1 MPMTRTHAV
10 DDLVRQLAARRAPS
24 ISRRTAY
31 RRFIHAIADHR
42 PVQPGRVLRAPE
54 GDLMIKIMLLLHRR
68 PDLSVEEFR
77 RYWHTEHQ
85 ALLVR
90 LPGLRHWC

>member
-1 MPMTRTHAV
+1 
-10 DDLVRQLAARRAPS
+10 
-24 ISRRTAY
+24 
-31 RRFIHAIADHR
+31 
-42 PVQPGRVLRAPE
+42 
-54 GDLMIKIMLLLHRR
+54 MIKIMLLLHRR

-90 LPGLRHWC
+90 LPGLRRLVLNDVLPGLRRCSWSVRWNCRGLV

>member
-1 MPMTRTHAV
+1 MIWFASLRPGASFRSAGG
-10 DDLVRQLAARRAPS
+10 RRIGGSSAQSPS
-24 ISRRTAY
+24 PSGPSRDVFY
-31 RRFIHAIADHR
+31 G
-42 PVQPGRVLRAPE
+42 QPE

-85 ALLVR
+85 ALLGACPAA
-90 LPGLRHWC
+90 PG